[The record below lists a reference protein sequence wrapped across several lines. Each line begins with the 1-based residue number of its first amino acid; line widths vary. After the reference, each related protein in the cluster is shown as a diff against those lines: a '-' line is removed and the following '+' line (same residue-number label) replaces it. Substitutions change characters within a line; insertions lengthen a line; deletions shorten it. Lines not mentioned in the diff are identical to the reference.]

1 MTYLI
6 GSIIG
11 LILGL
16 TGAGGSVF
24 AVPLLV
30 FVLDLPVQEAIA
42 ISLGAVAIS
51 AFLGFL
57 LKLKSNDVVWLPG
70 IVFAVVGSAFAPV
83 GNLANRY
90 VPPEAILISFS
101 LLVIVVAFRMWIS
114 ARENPD
120 QASAV
125 RAHTSKEEAPPVA
138 LCRYNQN
145 KQFQLRLPCI
155 ASISVGAVITGF
167 LSGFFGVGGGFIIV
181 PTLLFLTA
189 MPIKQAV
196 ATSLFVIALVSTS
209 GFISFI
215 NTSSDWNPTIL
226 MQVAA
231 GGLVGMLFGVAISRY
246 MAGPTLQ
253 KTFAVSML
261 GVAVITLAKSV

>member
-1 MTYLI
+1 MTYFI
-6 GSIIG
+6 GSLIG

-30 FVLDLPVQEAIA
+30 FVLKLPVQEAIA
-42 ISLGAVAIS
+42 ISLGAVAI
-51 AFLGFL
+51 AALFGFIL
-57 LKLKSNDVVWLPG
+57 RLKSNDVVWLPG
-70 IVFAVVGSAFAPV
+70 IVFALVGSAVAPL
-83 GNLANRY
+83 GNMANRHI
-90 VPPEAILISFS
+90 PPEIILISFS
-101 LLVIVVAFRMWIS
+101 SLVMIVAYRMWRS
-114 ARENPD
+114 AQQDPD
-120 QASAV
+120 SSSAV
-125 RAHTSKEEAPPVA
+125 RADPAKENSAPVA

-155 ASISVGAVITGF
+155 ASISVGAVITGL

-196 ATSLFVIALVSTS
+196 ATSLFIIALVSSS
-209 GFISFI
+209 GFITFI
-215 NTSSDWNPTIL
+215 NTSQGWNSNIL
-226 MQVAA
+226 LEVA
-231 GGLVGMLFGVAISRY
+231 GGGLLGMLMGVITSRY
-246 MAGPTLQ
+246 LAGPTLQ

-261 GVAVITLAKSV
+261 AVAAVTIAKTV

>member
-30 FVLDLPVQEAIA
+30 FALHLPVQEAIA

-51 AFLGFL
+51 ALFGFL
-57 LKLKSNDVVWLPG
+57 LRLKSNDIVWLPG
-70 IVFAVVGSAFAPV
+70 LVFALGGSAIAPL

-90 VPPEAILISFS
+90 VPAELILISFS
-101 LLVIVVAFRMWIS
+101 VLVIVVAYRMWRS
-114 ARENPD
+114 AQQEP
-120 QASAV
+120 ALATAV
-125 RAHTSKEEAPPVA
+125 RANTSKEESPALA

-145 KQFQLRLPCI
+145 RQFQLRLPCI
-155 ASISVGAVITGF
+155 ASMSAGAVATGF

-181 PTLLFLTA
+181 PTLLFLTS

-196 ATSLFVIALVSTS
+196 ATSLFIITLVSS
-209 GFISFI
+209 AGFIAFI
-215 NTSSDWNPTIL
+215 NTSSDWDANIL
-226 MQVAA
+226 MEVA
-231 GGLVGMLFGVAISRY
+231 GGGLIGMLLGVVLSRY
-246 MAGPTLQ
+246 LAGATLQ
-253 KTFAVSML
+253 KTFAISML
-261 GVAVITLAKSV
+261 GVAVITIAKTV